1 MASSN
6 EMLQYKDLTPAPRLD
21 NKTLNKMVW
30 RSCQLQACFN
40 YERMQSAGWLWAM
53 LPGLQKIHTNK
64 EDLAASMTHNLDFL
78 NTHPFAVTFVM
89 GMVLSMEQQKMDIQT
104 IRSVRISVAAPLGG
118 IGDAL
123 FWMTLIPI
131 VAGMT
136 AQMAM
141 DGSWIGPILYFIIAF
156 GVEMAL
162 RYGLMYWSYNMGT
175 KAVTMMTAHAN
186 EITHAASVLGVFVI
200 GALIA
205 NYGGGTSLAISIPN
219 GESTIVIQDYLN
231 KILTCVVCIK
241 LCFTVLSVV
250 VLALFFSAQPGEFLI
265 YFIFLAS
272 TVFNALLPDYMYRG
286 LERMSAIT
294 VRTVSVK
301 LFATLMIA
309 VFMRGNEDAY
319 MVPLF
324 TAVGNFTTWV
334 TGILKGFGEL
344 HQFSLELSS
353 VRGYIEAPEPFRMEG
368 FTVGSDEVVRRYLVN
383 RARTFIFTTA
393 LPPVCAAWTEQS
405 RTGNPLCMSIR

>member
-1 MASSN
+1 
-6 EMLQYKDLTPAPRLD
+6 MLQYKDLTPAPRLD

-40 YERMQSAGWLWAM
+40 YERMQPAGWLWAM

-64 EDLAASMTHNLDFL
+64 EDLATSMTHNLDFL

-89 GMVLSMEQQKMDIQT
+89 GMVLSMEQKKMDIQT

-136 AQMAM
+136 AQMAI
-141 DGSWIGPILYFIIAF
+141 DGSWLGPILYFVIAF

-175 KAVTMMTAHAN
+175 KAVTMMTAHAK

-219 GESTIVIQDYLN
+219 GEGDPLVIQNYLN
-231 KILTCVVCIK
+231 AILPLLLPLLMTLMCYFLIIKKNFTPIK
-241 LCFTVLSVV
+241 LIVL
-250 VLALFFSAQPGEFLI
+250 
-265 YFIFLAS
+265 
-272 TVFNALLPDYMYRG
+272 LLVIGIVGCAFGIWYQAGGYTP
-286 LERMSAIT
+286 L
-294 VRTVSVK
+294 
-301 LFATLMIA
+301 
-309 VFMRGNEDAY
+309 
-319 MVPLF
+319 VP
-324 TAVGNFTTWV
+324 VPWD
-334 TGILKGFGEL
+334 IL
-344 HQFSLELSS
+344 Q
-353 VRGYIEAPEPFRMEG
+353 
-368 FTVGSDEVVRRYLVN
+368 
-383 RARTFIFTTA
+383 
-393 LPPVCAAWTEQS
+393 
-405 RTGNPLCMSIR
+405 

>member
-21 NKTLNKMVW
+21 NKTLNKVVW

-40 YERMQSAGWLWAM
+40 YERMQAAGWLWSI

-64 EDLAASMTHNLDFL
+64 DDLAASMTHNLDFL
-78 NTHPFAVTFVM
+78 NTHPFACTFVM

-136 AQMAM
+136 AQMAI
-141 DGSWIGPILYFIIAF
+141 DGSWIGPILYFVIAF

-175 KAVTMMTAHAN
+175 KAVAMMTAHAK
-186 EITHAASVLGVFVI
+186 EITHAASVLGVFII

-205 NYGGGTSLAISIPN
+205 NYGGGTQLGISIPN
-219 GESTIVIQDYLN
+219 GQGDPLVIQNYLN
-231 KILTCVVCIK
+231 SILPCI
-241 LCFTVLSVV
+241 LPLLLTLMCY
-250 VLALFFSAQPGEFLI
+250 FLI
-265 YFIFLAS
+265 IKKNF
-272 TVFNALLPDYMYRG
+272 TP
-286 LERMSAIT
+286 
-294 VRTVSVK
+294 VK
-301 LFATLMIA
+301 LILLLLVIGIVGCAFGIWYQAGGYTPW
-309 VFMRGNEDAY
+309 
-319 MVPLF
+319 VPVPWDIV
-324 TAVGNFTTWV
+324 A
-334 TGILKGFGEL
+334 
-344 HQFSLELSS
+344 
-353 VRGYIEAPEPFRMEG
+353 
-368 FTVGSDEVVRRYLVN
+368 
-383 RARTFIFTTA
+383 
-393 LPPVCAAWTEQS
+393 
-405 RTGNPLCMSIR
+405 

>member
-21 NKTLNKMVW
+21 NKTLNKVVW

-40 YERMQSAGWLWAM
+40 YERMQAAGWLWSI

-64 EDLAASMTHNLDFL
+64 DDLAASMTHNLDFL
-78 NTHPFAVTFVM
+78 NTHPFACTFVM

-136 AQMAM
+136 AQMAI
-141 DGSWIGPILYFIIAF
+141 DGSWVGPILYFVIAF

-175 KAVTMMTAHAN
+175 KAVAMMTAHAK
-186 EITHAASVLGVFVI
+186 EITHAASVLGVFII

-205 NYGGGTSLAISIPN
+205 NYGGGTQLGISISN
-219 GESTIVIQDYLN
+219 GESPLVIQNYLN
-231 KILTCVVCIK
+231 SILPCI
-241 LCFTVLSVV
+241 LPLLLTLMCY
-250 VLALFFSAQPGEFLI
+250 FLI
-265 YFIFLAS
+265 IKKNF
-272 TVFNALLPDYMYRG
+272 TP
-286 LERMSAIT
+286 
-294 VRTVSVK
+294 VK
-301 LFATLMIA
+301 LILLLLVIGIVGCAFGIWYQSGGYTPL
-309 VFMRGNEDAY
+309 
-319 MVPLF
+319 VPVPWDIV
-324 TAVGNFTTWV
+324 A
-334 TGILKGFGEL
+334 
-344 HQFSLELSS
+344 
-353 VRGYIEAPEPFRMEG
+353 
-368 FTVGSDEVVRRYLVN
+368 
-383 RARTFIFTTA
+383 
-393 LPPVCAAWTEQS
+393 
-405 RTGNPLCMSIR
+405 